1 MINNKVKVASFTH
14 NIDIKIGRLVQDAEF
29 FLTRSNRNKISFR
42 IAVPRDANKPAK
54 NDGGGNVDI
63 IRVVA
68 YGTKFMPLLERLR
81 VKTEVMIQG
90 WTQSRY
96 VTTHDGRRQ
105 VVIETIADNIAIL
118 EEAPAEIRE
127 EGGHD

>member
-1 MINNKVKVASFTH
+1 MKHHNAKVASFSH
-14 NIDIKIGRLVQDAEF
+14 NIDVKIGRLVQDADF

-54 NDGGGNVDI
+54 NDDSGNVDI

-68 YGTKFMPLLERLR
+68 YGTKFMPLLEHLR
-81 VKTEVMIQG
+81 VKTEVIVQG

-96 VTTHDGRRQ
+96 VTTSDGRRQ
-105 VVIETIADNIAIL
+105 VVIETVADSIAVLD
-118 EEAPAEIRE
+118 EPAEVGQE
-127 EGGHD
+127 ANHD